1 MNSASALVLIS
12 ERGEPMAYYR
22 LYFLD
27 GHTYRIREFR
37 EFEADDDLAALGRAA
52 SWRTISPMELWCG
65 GRKVRNWD
73 GMRLLHPR
81 LTKSAEIRASWR
93 SR

>member
-1 MNSASALVLIS
+1 
-12 ERGEPMAYYR
+12 MAYYR

-27 GHTYRIREFR
+27 GSTYRIQEFR
-37 EFEADDDLAALGRAA
+37 EFEAENDLAALARAA
-52 SWRTISPMELWCG
+52 GWRSISPMELWCG

-73 GMRLLHPR
+73 GIAALHPR
-81 LTKSAEIRASWR
+81 LCKSAELRASWR